1 MPAGHHPDSHQQLTE
16 KQRPTH
22 AHDSQHSALSTPVPQ
37 SQNLIQLSIILSS
50 IRAAMQGRQSAW
62 AQQIGADHV
71 AKLMNELAKQRV
83 VVADIN
89 ELVDAACR

>member
-1 MPAGHHPDSHQQLTE
+1 
-16 KQRPTH
+16 
-22 AHDSQHSALSTPVPQ
+22 
-37 SQNLIQLSIILSS
+37 
-50 IRAAMQGRQSAW
+50 MQGRQSAW